1 MNFVEPELETFLT
14 HLNELTAEKEPLWGS
29 MSAQRMVEH
38 LSDVLRGSNGKVKM
52 DVLTPA
58 EKLESMQRFLLSD
71 KPMNRNIEVPFA
83 KKDTPLRNEEIELA
97 IDEFVEEWLDFETH
111 FETENQEETH
121 PFYGSLNKEQWLRLH
136 SKHFTHHFEQFGL
149 VAADA
154 SEN

>member
-1 MNFVEPELETFLT
+1 MSFIEPNLETLLT
-14 HLNELTAEKEPLWGS
+14 HLNELSVDKQPLWGS

-52 DVLTPA
+52 ELLLPE

-83 KKDTPLRNEEIELA
+83 KKDEPLRHEEIELA
-97 IDEFVEEWLDFETH
+97 VDEFVDEWLDFESH
-111 FETENQEETH
+111 FETEGQEEMH

-136 SKHFTHHFEQFGL
+136 SKHFTHHFVQFGL
-149 VAADA
+149 L
-154 SEN
+154 SEESTQ